1 MAASTFPASRQ
12 LLVIRAQA
20 ITAIVRRDYHITRS
34 YRLAFGLD
42 LVFGV
47 ANLLL
52 YYFISRT
59 FGSAST
65 ASLDGAPSYF
75 AFAVVGIVVMVV
87 MQAASAATAVRIRE
101 EQLTGTLEALVVQP
115 ITSLELALGLAGFP
129 FVFAIVRA
137 VVYLAIASAWLG
149 VDVGQA
155 DWPGT
160 ALVLVTAGAA
170 LTSLGIALGAIVL
183 VIKKG
188 DVLAGVAI
196 FVLGL
201 LAGSLFPISVLPG
214 WIQPLAKISP
224 PSFALDGMRSALYQ
238 GTGWGEDAVVL
249 ALLAVLT
256 FPLAVW
262 IFDRAL
268 RFAKRTGSLAQY

>member
-1 MAASTFPASRQ
+1 MAASTSLVSRQ
-12 LLVIRAQA
+12 LRPVRVQA
-20 ITAIVRRDYHITRS
+20 IAAIMHRDYHITRS

-42 LVFGV
+42 LFFGV
-47 ANLLL
+47 ANLFL

-59 FGSAST
+59 FGHASP

-87 MQAASAATAVRIRE
+87 MQAASASTAVRIRE

-115 ITSLELALGLAGFP
+115 ITSLELGLGLAGFP

-137 VVYLAIASAWLG
+137 VVYLAVASAWLG

-160 ALVLVTAGAA
+160 ALVLLTGGAA
-170 LTSLGIALGAIVL
+170 RTSLGIALGAIVL

-188 DVLAGVAI
+188 DVLAGLAI

-201 LAGSLFPISVLPG
+201 LAGSLFPTSVLPG

-224 PSFALDGMRSALYQ
+224 PRFALDGMRSALYR
-238 GTGWGEDAVVL
+238 GTGWGEDAIVL
-249 ALLAVLT
+249 ALLALLT
-256 FPLAVW
+256 LPLAVW

-268 RFAKRTGSLAQY
+268 RFAERTGSLAQY

>member
-1 MAASTFPASRQ
+1 MAVSSFRTRGSVVPVRWS
-12 LLVIRAQA
+12 A

-42 LVFGV
+42 LFFGV

-59 FGSAST
+59 FGKAAG

-75 AFAVVGIVVMVV
+75 AFAVAGIVVIVV
-87 MQAASAATAVRIRE
+87 VQAASTALAMRIRE

-115 ITSLELALGLAGFP
+115 ITSVELCLGLAGFP
-129 FVFAIVRA
+129 FVFAFLRAIVYIA
-137 VVYLAIASAWLG
+137 LAAAFLG
-149 VDVGQA
+149 VPVGHA
-155 DWPGT
+155 DWPGM
-160 ALVLVTAGAA
+160 ALVLLTAGAA
-170 LTSLGIALGAIVL
+170 LTGLGIALGGVVL
-183 VIKKG
+183 VLKKG
-188 DVLAGVAI
+188 DVLASIAI

-201 LAGSLFPISVLPG
+201 VGGALFSISVLPG
-214 WIQPLAKISP
+214 WLQPLADVVP
-224 PSFALDGMRSALYQ
+224 TRFALDGLRAALYR
-238 GTGWGEDAVVL
+238 GTDWGGDVL
-249 ALLAVLT
+249 ILVLFAAIT

-268 RFAKRTGSLAQY
+268 RFAERSGSLAQY

>member
-1 MAASTFPASRQ
+1 MAASTFPASRR
-12 LLVIRAQA
+12 LPLIRAQA

-59 FGSAST
+59 FGRAGT
-65 ASLDGAPSYF
+65 ASLEGAPSYF

-160 ALVLVTAGAA
+160 AFVLLGAGAA
-170 LTSLGIALGAIVL
+170 LTGLGIALGATVL

-188 DVLAGVAI
+188 DVLAGFAI

-214 WIQPLAKISP
+214 WIQPLAKIAP
-224 PSFALDGMRSALYQ
+224 PRFALDGMRSALYQ
-238 GTGWGEDAVVL
+238 GAGWGDDAIVL
-249 ALLAVLT
+249 TLLAVLT
-256 FPLAVW
+256 FPIAVW

-268 RFAKRTGSLAQY
+268 RFAERTGSLAQY